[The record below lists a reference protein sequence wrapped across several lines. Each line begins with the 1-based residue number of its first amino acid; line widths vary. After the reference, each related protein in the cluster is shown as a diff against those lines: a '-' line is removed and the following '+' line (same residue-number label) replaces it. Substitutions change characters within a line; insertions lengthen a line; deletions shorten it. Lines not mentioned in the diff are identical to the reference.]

1 VNLRELELSDAPAWL
16 AGEDEEQLRWFQ
28 MPAASLRDVERAIDR
43 WRAGWRDDGPVRQW
57 GIWVDESLAGG
68 VEVRVREDGRANVS
82 YVVFPP
88 FRRQGHATAAVVLA
102 VAWAAEHLA
111 VEEFVAVIDERN
123 LASREVAERA
133 GFTLDG
139 AAEPWEHAESG
150 PMLRYMFSSARS

>member
-1 VNLRELELSDAPAWL
+1 
-16 AGEDEEQLRWFQ
+16 
-28 MPAASLRDVERAIDR
+28 
-43 WRAGWRDDGPVRQW
+43 
-57 GIWVDESLAGG
+57 
-68 VEVRVREDGRANVS
+68 VREDGRANVS

-150 PMLRYMFSSARS
+150 PMLRYLFSSARS

>member
-1 VNLRELELSDAPAWL
+1 MNLRELELSDAPAWL

-28 MPAASLRDVERAIDR
+28 MPAASLQDVERSIER

-82 YVVFPP
+82 Y
-88 FRRQGHATAAVVLA
+88 VVLA

-150 PMLRYMFSSARS
+150 PMLRYVFSSARS